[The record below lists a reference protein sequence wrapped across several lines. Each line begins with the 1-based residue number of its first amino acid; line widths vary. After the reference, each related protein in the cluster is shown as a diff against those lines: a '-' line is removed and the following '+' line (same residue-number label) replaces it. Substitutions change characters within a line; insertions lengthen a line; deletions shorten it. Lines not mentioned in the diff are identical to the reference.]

1 MSKSITVCIISFA
14 RHQVKQINLLLLVQS
29 KVKYSKVIFIS
40 DRYNH
45 TISIDN
51 YKDNNTNTLNDGRAE
66 QLLLLFSLRGPG
78 HSIYELND
86 TY

>member
-45 TISIDN
+45 TKSMDSYN
-51 YKDNNTNTLNDGRAE
+51 NNTGTMSNEWLFGRRAP
-66 QLLLLFSLRGPG
+66 Q
-78 HSIYELND
+78 
-86 TY
+86 